1 MRLMFALAL
10 FASVWTV
17 TALAS
22 PISAAANF
30 AVESAV

>member
-17 TALAS
+17 TALVS
-22 PISAAANF
+22 PVAAAANF
-30 AVESAV
+30 AVEGAL